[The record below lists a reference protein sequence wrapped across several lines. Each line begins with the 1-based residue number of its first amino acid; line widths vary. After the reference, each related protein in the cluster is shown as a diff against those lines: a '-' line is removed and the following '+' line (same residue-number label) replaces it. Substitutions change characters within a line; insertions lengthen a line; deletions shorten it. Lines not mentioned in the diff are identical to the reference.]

1 MADVRKVIKLYP
13 GDIAQ
18 LIKAAGLVAEEGKI
32 EEIFLG
38 KKHTT
43 FKADM
48 QYAVPLGKEYDYI
61 MVSIKSPIS
70 VPDSVELDM
79 NAAEDEDR
87 MII

>member
-1 MADVRKVIKLYP
+1 VADIRKVIKLYP
-13 GDIAQ
+13 ADIMQ
-18 LIKAAGLVAEEGKI
+18 LVRAAGLVADEAKV

-38 KKHTT
+38 KKHAT

-48 QYAVPLGKEYDYI
+48 QYATPLNKEYDYL
-61 MVSIKSPIS
+61 MVAIKSPLPL
-70 VPDSVELDM
+70 PDSIELDM